1 LDSLAEIADENA
13 RKLGDCSLYG
23 PEASSLYVLPF
34 AVGTERLVWRATEHF
49 ARGNGGVGLYAI
61 DFETPVGTP
70 VVAARAG
77 EVVALRDQYSDGN
90 GRDLEENFVFV
101 RHDDGSIARYLHLT
115 HRGALVKLG
124 TRIGQGQI
132 VARSGN
138 TGQSAGPHLHFDVQ
152 RCGPNLPPDYNR
164 LPCGQTLPL
173 TFRNTEPHPCGLVAG
188 RRYTAR

>member
-1 LDSLAEIADENA
+1 MEIADENA
-13 RKLGDCSLYG
+13 RKLGDCSLYP
-23 PEASSLYVLPF
+23 PEASSPYVLPF
-34 AVGTERLVWRATEHF
+34 AVGTAHLVWRTTDHF

-61 DFETPVGTP
+61 DFEMPIGTP
-70 VVAARAG
+70 IVAARAG
-77 EVVALRDQYSDGN
+77 EVVALRDEYSDGN
-90 GRDLEENFVFV
+90 GRDLEENFIFV
-101 RHDDGSIARYLHLT
+101 RHDDDSIARYFHLT
-115 HRGALVKLG
+115 RGGALVKLG
-124 TRIGQGQI
+124 SGVRQGEI

-188 RRYTAR
+188 LRYTAR